1 MTKVKLKLLRVKHR
15 CKPSCSWLRLR
26 WFLRYDTK
34 STKNKMD
41 KMGFVK
47 IKNVYS
53 TKENI
58 KKVKSPQN
66 GRKYP
71 EVRYLEFVSRIYNE
85 LL

>member
-1 MTKVKLKLLRVKHR
+1 
-15 CKPSCSWLRLR
+15 
-26 WFLRYDTK
+26 
-34 STKNKMD
+34 
-41 KMGFVK
+41 MGFVK

-85 LL
+85 LLWLNGKKKKKGNLMKIEPMPNEWTFF